1 MLVGLTRV
9 RNESLIIADTI
20 RHLLSYCSHVIL
32 FDDCSTDDTVKIAAE
47 AGGKYITIICNDW
60 WRPKRVA
67 EETRHRVILLECARQ
82 MGADWCLYM
91 DADERLVGELPELKG
106 NGFRFNLFDGYL
118 TAERQQKYTGGEL
131 ARLPRM
137 WGPEFRDI
145 IMLFRVSA
153 ATYKRGREPY
163 LKNPV
168 LADTVVKHY
177 GKCLSV
183 EHFEE
188 TCDYY
193 IQYFAAHYGRKWQ
206 ARKGRAIHTVSDM
219 GNELY
224 TWHQLMSDKSKWC
237 HLKTQI
243 KCLNK

>member
-9 RNESLIIADTI
+9 RNEALIIADTI
-20 RHLLSYCSHVIL
+20 QHLLSYCEHVIL
-32 FDDCSTDDTVKIAAE
+32 FDDCSTDDTVAIAAE

-60 WRPKRVA
+60 WRTKRVI
-67 EETRHRVILLECARQ
+67 EETRHRAILLERARK
-82 MGADWCLYM
+82 MGADWCLYL

-106 NGFRFNLFDGYL
+106 NGFKFKLFDGYL
-118 TAERQQKYTGGEL
+118 TEERQQEYTGGEL

-153 ATYKRGREPY
+153 AEFRHGRQPFIS
-163 LKNPV
+163 NPV
-168 LADTVVKHY
+168 IADVFVKHY

-183 EHFEE
+183 EHWEQ

-193 IQYFAAHYGRKWQ
+193 IQYFAAYYGRKWQ
-206 ARKGRAIHTVSDM
+206 ARKGKAIHTVSDLD
-219 GNELY
+219 NELY
-224 TWHQLMSDKSKWC
+224 TWHQVMSDKSKWRR
-237 HLKTQI
+237 LKTQI